1 MKKKSKSFSAQQTAQ
16 SRVKAEII
24 TKHFTSRAKIISGA
38 GATKIVYIDLWAGRG
53 R

>member
-1 MKKKSKSFSAQQTAQ
+1 MKKKSKSFYAQQTAQ